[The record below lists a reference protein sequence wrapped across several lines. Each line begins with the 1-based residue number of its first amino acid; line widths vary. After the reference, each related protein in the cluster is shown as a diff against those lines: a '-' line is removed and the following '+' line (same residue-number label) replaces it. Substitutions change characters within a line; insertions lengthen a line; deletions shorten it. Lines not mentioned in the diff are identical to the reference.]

1 MTEPQMSRKS
11 GPPRSIRF
19 WLGVAFYV
27 VLVIGFLGL
36 MIALIWA
43 TQSDLP

>member
-1 MTEPQMSRKS
+1 MTEPQMFRKS

-19 WLGVAFYV
+19 WLGYV